1 LFNSIKAS
9 LSRAKPFSCLLYLRF
24 SEKAACGN
32 MRRNVVSSPPSSWVA
47 FGTIG
52 TGEHFMRKI
61 FGMLATAAVASAA
74 ISTAGQAQER
84 VNAGTLNCDI
94 SAGIGIIVGS
104 QKSVRCTYLS
114 ADNRPEEYYEGTIR
128 KFGLDIGGTDGGQMV
143 WAVYA
148 PTGRGLAQLAGTYSG
163 GSAEASVVAG
173 LGANVLVGGSDTTVA
188 LQPLSV
194 QGQTGLN
201 VAVGVSQLELA
212 RVVPGQR

>member
-1 LFNSIKAS
+1 
-9 LSRAKPFSCLLYLRF
+9 
-24 SEKAACGN
+24 
-32 MRRNVVSSPPSSWVA
+32 
-47 FGTIG
+47 
-52 TGEHFMRKI
+52 MRKF
-61 FGMLATAAVASAA
+61 FGMLAAAAIASAA

-84 VNAGTLNCDI
+84 VQERVKAGTLNCDI
-94 SAGIGIIVGS
+94 SAGIGIIIGS

-114 ADNRPEEYYEGTIR
+114 GDNRPEEYYTGTIR

-148 PTGRGLAQLAGTYSG
+148 PTDRGLAQLAGTYSG